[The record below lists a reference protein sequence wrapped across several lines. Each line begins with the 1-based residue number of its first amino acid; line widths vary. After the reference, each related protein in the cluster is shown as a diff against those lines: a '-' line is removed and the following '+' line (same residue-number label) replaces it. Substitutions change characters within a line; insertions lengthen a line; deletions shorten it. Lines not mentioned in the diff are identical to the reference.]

1 MKMKVL
7 LAIVPA
13 FVALVA
19 TNCGKK
25 KGDEKSAQ
33 QARVAYAVYACGLYE
48 KVDAKEA
55 SEWLNRAE
63 MVTVLESVEVPNA
76 KDKKKSKT
84 WLRIERTTGKQGF
97 VDPANFESKAFV
109 VLRPIELFNINQAAG
124 KKVATVPPGKVG
136 FIIEEKGEWVKVRF
150 GYKLYEN
157 WSYTEEATKWGE
169 QRWMQLE
176 GVSYD
181 PAAIGHGVELED
193 ALRKFNDSDAK
204 KKAAG
209 KKELEAIVKDAKS
222 QFIDVAQK
230 ALTASEEPPK
240 NEEPAA
246 ENKPAENS
254 PPATGG
260 N

>member
-1 MKMKVL
+1 MKTKAL
-7 LAIVPA
+7 PAIALAVIA
-13 FVALVA
+13 FTVSY
-19 TNCGKK
+19 CGKK
-25 KGDEKSAQ
+25 KGDEKPTQ
-33 QARVAYAVYACGLYE
+33 QAKVSYAVYACGLYE
-48 KVDAKEA
+48 KTDAKEA

-63 MVTVLESVEVPNA
+63 MVTVLESVEVPNP

-84 WLRIERTTGKQGF
+84 WLKIERTTGKQGY
-97 VDPANFESKAFV
+97 VDPANFENKAFV
-109 VLRPIELFNINQAAG
+109 VLRPVELFNINQASG

-136 FIIEEKGEWVKVRF
+136 FVVEEKGEWVKVRF
-150 GYKLYEN
+150 GYKVYEN

-181 PAAIGHGVELED
+181 PAAIGQGVELED
-193 ALRKFNDSDAK
+193 ALKKFNDADAK

-209 KKELEAIVKDAKS
+209 KKELEAIVKEAKS

-230 ALTASEEPPK
+230 ALAAGEEVPK
-240 NEEPAA
+240 KEEPAP
-246 ENKPAENS
+246 ENQPAENAA
-254 PPATGG
+254 PAPGG

>member
-7 LAIVPA
+7 PAIALIA
-13 FVALVA
+13 FA
-19 TNCGKK
+19 TSECGKK
-25 KGDEKSAQ
+25 KGEEKSAQ
-33 QARVAYAVYACGLYE
+33 QPKVAYAVYASGLYE
-48 KVDAKEA
+48 KVDSKEA
-55 SEWLNRAE
+55 AEWLNRAE

-84 WLRIERTTGKQGF
+84 WLKIERTTGKQGF
-97 VDPANFESKAFV
+97 ADPANFESKAFV
-109 VLRPIELFNINQAAG
+109 VLRPVELFNINQASG

-150 GYKLYEN
+150 GYKVYEN
-157 WSYTEEATKWGE
+157 WSYTEDATKWGE

-181 PAAIGHGVELED
+181 PAAIGQGVELED
-193 ALRKFNDSDAK
+193 ALKKFNDADAK

-209 KKELEAIVKDAKS
+209 KKELETIVKDAKS

-230 ALTASEEPPK
+230 ALAAGEEAARK
-240 NEEPAA
+240 EEPAA
-246 ENKPAENS
+246 ENKPAEN
-254 PPATGG
+254 PAPAPGG